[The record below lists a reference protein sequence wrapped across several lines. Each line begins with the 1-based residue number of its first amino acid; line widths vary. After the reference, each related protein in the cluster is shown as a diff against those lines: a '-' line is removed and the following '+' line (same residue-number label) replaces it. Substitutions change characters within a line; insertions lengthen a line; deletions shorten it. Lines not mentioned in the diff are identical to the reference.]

1 MRESELHREF
11 PVTCWSLILQ
21 AASVPSAATRE
32 ALEKL
37 CQEYW
42 PPLYAYLRRAG
53 HDPHEA
59 KDLVQGYLARLIARE
74 DLEAVGPGK
83 GRFRSYLLAGLRNFL
98 ISEVRREN
106 AQKRGG
112 GTDVVSIDAEEA
124 ESGCGVVLA
133 RELTPDQAFDRRWA
147 ETILFH
153 AIEALRQEYLAR
165 GNRELFEALKP
176 SLTGGA
182 AEDRAAL
189 GRALGMTPGAVAV
202 AVHRLRL
209 RLRELVRLEVAQT
222 VESST
227 MIDEEMRELLAI
239 LSGSGRA

>member
-1 MRESELHREF
+1 MPESQQHAEF

-21 AASVPSAATRE
+21 AVNMPSAATRE

-37 CQEYW
+37 CRAYW
-42 PPLYAYLRRAG
+42 PPLYAYLRRSG
-53 HDPHEA
+53 HDPHAA
-59 KDLVQGYLARLIARE
+59 KDLVQGYLARLIERE

-98 ISEVRREN
+98 VSEIRRGN

-112 GTDVVSIDAEEA
+112 GTEAVSIDGEAA
-124 ESGCGVVLA
+124 ESGCGAVFD

-147 ETILFH
+147 ETILH
-153 AIEALRQEYLAR
+153 RAIEALGQEYLAR
-165 GNRELFEALKP
+165 GKRELFETLIP

-222 VESST
+222 VESAA

-239 LSGSGRA
+239 LSG

>member
-1 MRESELHREF
+1 MRESELHAEF

-59 KDLVQGYLARLIARE
+59 KDLVQ
-74 DLEAVGPGK
+74 
-83 GRFRSYLLAGLRNFL
+83 
-98 ISEVRREN
+98 
-106 AQKRGG
+106 
-112 GTDVVSIDAEEA
+112 
-124 ESGCGVVLA
+124 
-133 RELTPDQAFDRRWA
+133 
-147 ETILFH
+147 
-153 AIEALRQEYLAR
+153 EYLAR
-165 GNRELFEALKP
+165 GKRELFEALKP

-182 AEDRAAL
+182 AEDRA
-189 GRALGMTPGAVAV
+189 ALGMTPGAVAV

-227 MIDEEMRELLAI
+227 MIDEEMRELRAI
-239 LSGSGRA
+239 LSGTGRA

>member
-1 MRESELHREF
+1 MRESELHPEF
-11 PVTCWSLILQ
+11 PVTCWNLILQ
-21 AASVPSAATRE
+21 AANVPSAATRE

-59 KDLVQGYLARLIARE
+59 KDLVQ
-74 DLEAVGPGK
+74 
-83 GRFRSYLLAGLRNFL
+83 
-98 ISEVRREN
+98 
-106 AQKRGG
+106 
-112 GTDVVSIDAEEA
+112 
-124 ESGCGVVLA
+124 
-133 RELTPDQAFDRRWA
+133 
-147 ETILFH
+147 
-153 AIEALRQEYLAR
+153 EYLAR
-165 GNRELFEALKP
+165 GKRELFEALKP

-222 VESST
+222 VESAA